1 MIQEVKLENITKQ
14 IGTTT
19 ILENICLTMKCGQI
33 YGITGENGSGKTM
46 LMRVIAGLVSP
57 SSGQLL
63 FDGKNRVDADPN
75 IGIMIE
81 NASLYPELSGRE
93 NLRLLASIRKRA
105 TNEEIDQAIR
115 RVGLEPEDKRTF
127 RKYSLGMKQRLMLAQ
142 AIMEQPEVLLL
153 DEPTTYLDIKAQIE
167 TLNLLRKI
175 NKEYQITIIMVHHD
189 INQAIH
195 YSDEII
201 AMKNGQ
207 LMFQGKP
214 HEVINQKTLKE
225 VYDYDLNVIKNNE
238 ELFVLNY
245 Q

>member
-33 YGITGENGSGKTM
+33 HGITGENGSGKTM
-46 LMRVIAGLVSP
+46 LMRVIAGLVNP
-57 SSGQLL
+57 SSGQLM

-81 NASLYPELSGRE
+81 NASLYLELSGRE

-153 DEPTTYLDIKAQIE
+153 DEPTNAIDRKGVELVHQIMNEEAQRGAVVLLASHVDYDIRSLCSRVFLIE
-167 TLNLLRKI
+167 K
-175 NKEYQITIIMVHHD
+175 
-189 INQAIH
+189 
-195 YSDEII
+195 
-201 AMKNGQ
+201 GQ
-207 LMFQGKP
+207 LQM
-214 HEVINQKTLKE
+214 EV
-225 VYDYDLNVIKNNE
+225 
-238 ELFVLNY
+238 
-245 Q
+245 

>member
-33 YGITGENGSGKTM
+33 YGITVENGSGKTM
-46 LMRVIAGLVSP
+46 LMRVIAGLVNP
-57 SSGQLL
+57 SSGQLM

-81 NASLYPELSGRE
+81 NASLYLELSGIE

-153 DEPTTYLDIKAQIE
+153 DEPTNAIDRKGVELVHQIMNEEAQRGAVVLLASHVDYDIRSLCSRVFLIE
-167 TLNLLRKI
+167 K
-175 NKEYQITIIMVHHD
+175 
-189 INQAIH
+189 
-195 YSDEII
+195 
-201 AMKNGQ
+201 GQ
-207 LMFQGKP
+207 LQM
-214 HEVINQKTLKE
+214 EV
-225 VYDYDLNVIKNNE
+225 
-238 ELFVLNY
+238 
-245 Q
+245 

>member
-46 LMRVIAGLVSP
+46 LMRVIAGLVNP
-57 SSGQLL
+57 SSGQLM

-81 NASLYPELSGRE
+81 NASLYLELSGRE

-115 RVGLEPEDKRTF
+115 RVELEPEDKRTF

-153 DEPTTYLDIKAQIE
+153 DEPTNAIDRKGVELVHQIMNEEAQRGAVVLLASHVDYDIRSLCSRVFLIE
-167 TLNLLRKI
+167 K
-175 NKEYQITIIMVHHD
+175 
-189 INQAIH
+189 
-195 YSDEII
+195 
-201 AMKNGQ
+201 GQ
-207 LMFQGKP
+207 LQM
-214 HEVINQKTLKE
+214 EV
-225 VYDYDLNVIKNNE
+225 
-238 ELFVLNY
+238 
-245 Q
+245 

>member
-1 MIQEVKLENITKQ
+1 MIEIENLTKTF
-14 IGTTT
+14 GTQTVISDISMT
-19 ILENICLTMKCGQI
+19 LVSGKI
-33 YGITGENGSGKTM
+33 YGLVGRNGSGKTM

-153 DEPTTYLDIKAQIE
+153 DEPTNAIDRKGVELVHQIMNEEAQRGAVVLLASHVDYDIRSLCSRVFLIE
-167 TLNLLRKI
+167 K
-175 NKEYQITIIMVHHD
+175 
-189 INQAIH
+189 
-195 YSDEII
+195 
-201 AMKNGQ
+201 GQ
-207 LMFQGKP
+207 LQM
-214 HEVINQKTLKE
+214 EV
-225 VYDYDLNVIKNNE
+225 
-238 ELFVLNY
+238 
-245 Q
+245 

>member
-14 IGTTT
+14 SGTTT

-46 LMRVIAGLVSP
+46 LMRVIAGLVNP
-57 SSGQLL
+57 SSGQLM

-81 NASLYPELSGRE
+81 NASLYLELSGRE

-153 DEPTTYLDIKAQIE
+153 DEPTNAIDRKGVELVHQIMNEEAQRGAVVLLASHVDYDIRSLCSRVFLIE
-167 TLNLLRKI
+167 K
-175 NKEYQITIIMVHHD
+175 
-189 INQAIH
+189 
-195 YSDEII
+195 
-201 AMKNGQ
+201 GQ
-207 LMFQGKP
+207 LQM
-214 HEVINQKTLKE
+214 EV
-225 VYDYDLNVIKNNE
+225 
-238 ELFVLNY
+238 
-245 Q
+245 

>member
-1 MIQEVKLENITKQ
+1 MLEIENLTKTF
-14 IGTTT
+14 GTQTVISDISMT
-19 ILENICLTMKCGQI
+19 LVSGKI
-33 YGITGENGSGKTM
+33 YGLVGRNGSGKTM
-46 LMRVIAGLVSP
+46 LMRVIAGLVNP
-57 SSGQLL
+57 SSGQLM

-153 DEPTTYLDIKAQIE
+153 DEPTNAIDRKGVELVHQIMSEEAQRGAIV
-167 TLNLLRKI
+167 LLASH
-175 NKEYQITIIMVHHD
+175 V
-189 INQAIH
+189 
-195 YSDEII
+195 
-201 AMKNGQ
+201 
-207 LMFQGKP
+207 
-214 HEVINQKTLKE
+214 
-225 VYDYDLNVIKNNE
+225 DYDIRALCSRVFLIEKGRLQME
-238 ELFVLNY
+238 V
-245 Q
+245 

>member
-1 MIQEVKLENITKQ
+1 MIQEVKLENITQQ

-46 LMRVIAGLVSP
+46 LMRVIAGLVNP
-57 SSGQLL
+57 SSGQLM

-81 NASLYPELSGRE
+81 NASLYLELSGRE

-153 DEPTTYLDIKAQIE
+153 DEPTNAIDRKGVELVHQIMNEEAQRGAVVLLASHVDYDIRSLCSRVFLIE
-167 TLNLLRKI
+167 K
-175 NKEYQITIIMVHHD
+175 
-189 INQAIH
+189 
-195 YSDEII
+195 
-201 AMKNGQ
+201 GQ
-207 LMFQGKP
+207 LQM
-214 HEVINQKTLKE
+214 EV
-225 VYDYDLNVIKNNE
+225 
-238 ELFVLNY
+238 
-245 Q
+245 

>member
-46 LMRVIAGLVSP
+46 LMRVIAGLVNP
-57 SSGQLL
+57 SSGQLM

-81 NASLYPELSGRE
+81 NASLYLELSGRE

-142 AIMEQPEVLLL
+142 AIMEQPEILLL
-153 DEPTTYLDIKAQIE
+153 DEPTNAIDRKGVELVHQIMNEEAQRGAVVLLASHVDYDIRSLCSRVFLIE
-167 TLNLLRKI
+167 K
-175 NKEYQITIIMVHHD
+175 
-189 INQAIH
+189 
-195 YSDEII
+195 
-201 AMKNGQ
+201 GQ
-207 LMFQGKP
+207 LQM
-214 HEVINQKTLKE
+214 EV
-225 VYDYDLNVIKNNE
+225 
-238 ELFVLNY
+238 
-245 Q
+245 

>member
-1 MIQEVKLENITKQ
+1 MELQE
-14 IGTTT
+14 
-19 ILENICLTMKCGQI
+19 
-33 YGITGENGSGKTM
+33 ENGSGKTM

-127 RKYSLGMKQRLMLAQ
+127 RKYSLGMKQRLML
-142 AIMEQPEVLLL
+142 
-153 DEPTTYLDIKAQIE
+153 
-167 TLNLLRKI
+167 
-175 NKEYQITIIMVHHD
+175 H
-189 INQAIH
+189 
-195 YSDEII
+195 
-201 AMKNGQ
+201 
-207 LMFQGKP
+207 KP
-214 HEVINQKTLKE
+214 SWSSQR
-225 VYDYDLNVIKNNE
+225 YFY
-238 ELFVLNY
+238 
-245 Q
+245 

>member
-46 LMRVIAGLVSP
+46 LMRVIAGLVNP
-57 SSGQLL
+57 SSGQLM

-81 NASLYPELSGRE
+81 NASLYLELSGRE

-105 TNEEIDQAIR
+105 TTEEIDQAIR

-153 DEPTTYLDIKAQIE
+153 DEPTNAIDRKGVELVHQIMNEEAQRGAVVLLASHVDYDIRSLCSRVFLIE
-167 TLNLLRKI
+167 K
-175 NKEYQITIIMVHHD
+175 
-189 INQAIH
+189 
-195 YSDEII
+195 
-201 AMKNGQ
+201 GQ
-207 LMFQGKP
+207 LQM
-214 HEVINQKTLKE
+214 EV
-225 VYDYDLNVIKNNE
+225 
-238 ELFVLNY
+238 
-245 Q
+245 

>member
-46 LMRVIAGLVSP
+46 LMRVIAGLVNP
-57 SSGQLL
+57 SSGQLM

-81 NASLYPELSGRE
+81 NASLYLELSGRE

-153 DEPTTYLDIKAQIE
+153 EEPTNAIDRKGVELVHQIMNEEAQRGAVVLLASHVDYDIRSLCSRVFLIE
-167 TLNLLRKI
+167 K
-175 NKEYQITIIMVHHD
+175 
-189 INQAIH
+189 
-195 YSDEII
+195 
-201 AMKNGQ
+201 GQ
-207 LMFQGKP
+207 LQM
-214 HEVINQKTLKE
+214 EV
-225 VYDYDLNVIKNNE
+225 
-238 ELFVLNY
+238 
-245 Q
+245 

>member
-1 MIQEVKLENITKQ
+1 MLFECKKVSFGYENQQVIKDLSFQVQEGEYV
-14 IGTTT
+14 
-19 ILENICLTMKCGQI
+19 CVV
-33 YGITGENGSGKTM
+33 GENGSGKTM

-153 DEPTTYLDIKAQIE
+153 DEPT
-167 TLNLLRKI
+167 N
-175 NKEYQITIIMVHHD
+175 
-189 INQAIH
+189 AI
-195 YSDEII
+195 DR
-201 AMKNGQ
+201 
-207 LMFQGKP
+207 
-214 HEVINQKTLKE
+214 
-225 VYDYDLNVIKNNE
+225 
-238 ELFVLNY
+238 
-245 Q
+245 

>member
-46 LMRVIAGLVSP
+46 LMRVIAGLVNP

-105 TNEEIDQAIR
+105 TNE
-115 RVGLEPEDKRTF
+115 
-127 RKYSLGMKQRLMLAQ
+127 
-142 AIMEQPEVLLL
+142 
-153 DEPTTYLDIKAQIE
+153 
-167 TLNLLRKI
+167 
-175 NKEYQITIIMVHHD
+175 
-189 INQAIH
+189 
-195 YSDEII
+195 
-201 AMKNGQ
+201 
-207 LMFQGKP
+207 
-214 HEVINQKTLKE
+214 
-225 VYDYDLNVIKNNE
+225 
-238 ELFVLNY
+238 
-245 Q
+245 

>member
-14 IGTTT
+14 NGTTT

-33 YGITGENGSGKTM
+33 YGITGENGSGNTM
-46 LMRVIAGLVSP
+46 LMRVIAGLVNP
-57 SSGQLL
+57 SSGQLM

-81 NASLYPELSGRE
+81 NASLYLELSGRE

-153 DEPTTYLDIKAQIE
+153 DEPTNAIDRKGVELVHQIMNEEAQRGAVVLLASHVDYDIRSLCSRVFLIE
-167 TLNLLRKI
+167 K
-175 NKEYQITIIMVHHD
+175 
-189 INQAIH
+189 
-195 YSDEII
+195 
-201 AMKNGQ
+201 GQ
-207 LMFQGKP
+207 LQM
-214 HEVINQKTLKE
+214 EV
-225 VYDYDLNVIKNNE
+225 
-238 ELFVLNY
+238 
-245 Q
+245 

>member
-46 LMRVIAGLVSP
+46 LMRVLAGLVNP
-57 SSGQLL
+57 SSGQLM

-81 NASLYPELSGRE
+81 NASLYLELSGRE

-153 DEPTTYLDIKAQIE
+153 DEPTNAIDRKGVELVHQIMNEEAQRGAVVLLASHVDYDIRSLCSRVFLIE
-167 TLNLLRKI
+167 K
-175 NKEYQITIIMVHHD
+175 
-189 INQAIH
+189 
-195 YSDEII
+195 
-201 AMKNGQ
+201 GQ
-207 LMFQGKP
+207 LQM
-214 HEVINQKTLKE
+214 EV
-225 VYDYDLNVIKNNE
+225 
-238 ELFVLNY
+238 
-245 Q
+245 

>member
-1 MIQEVKLENITKQ
+1 MLFECKKVSFGYENQQVIKDLSFQVQEGEYV
-14 IGTTT
+14 
-19 ILENICLTMKCGQI
+19 CVV
-33 YGITGENGSGKTM
+33 GENGSGKTM
-46 LMRVIAGLVSP
+46 LMRVIAGLVSL

-153 DEPTTYLDIKAQIE
+153 DEPTNAIDRKGVDLVHQIMNEEAQRGAVVLLASHVDYDIRSLCSRVFLIE
-167 TLNLLRKI
+167 K
-175 NKEYQITIIMVHHD
+175 
-189 INQAIH
+189 
-195 YSDEII
+195 
-201 AMKNGQ
+201 GQ
-207 LMFQGKP
+207 LQM
-214 HEVINQKTLKE
+214 EV
-225 VYDYDLNVIKNNE
+225 
-238 ELFVLNY
+238 
-245 Q
+245 